1 MPNHRRH
8 WLTGAA
14 VLYAVAM
21 MLTLTITNAWSVPTP
36 GGDAGTRTL
45 GQPGDPVRV
54 RLIGADSYQLS
65 LDGGRSW
72 GDRLPQARQLVLRSR
87 AFDPVAEPA
96 APEQAPASLRASGGG
111 SYLVQFAAAPL
122 DSQRQEL
129 RRLGARI
136 GAYLP
141 DFAYVVRM
149 SPATRAA
156 VVALPYVRWVGAYQ
170 PGDRIEPEALG
181 ASAARRYVVTLVER
195 DAADQRRVADRV
207 SAAGGTVVS
216 LSESHQLV
224 EAVLDGAQ
232 LRTVAGLDEVLAVDR
247 WAPPAV
253 DMDKARIATGANFV
267 ETAGGYRG
275 QGVRGEVMDGG
286 VRLTHQ
292 EFRAR
297 PPVLH
302 TPNTTNIGHGSSTY
316 GQIFASGVNP
326 TARGMLPEAQG
337 IFAANN
343 VRDRWAHTQALVNP
357 NGQFRAVFQSNS
369 WGSGLTTSYTAIS
382 AQMDDIVFDHDLLI
396 CQSQSNDGT
405 RMSRPQAWAKNVLS
419 VGGEFH
425 RDTLDRADDRWNG
438 GASIGPAADGRI
450 KPDLSNYYDRIFTT
464 SSGSDTAY
472 TSSFGGT
479 SGATPITCG
488 TAGLMFQMWA
498 DGVFAGAPGQK
509 RDVFASRPHAATA
522 KALLVNTANQYPF
535 SGAGADLT
543 RVHQGWGTP
552 SVQNLYQ
559 RAQAGGF
566 RLPVLVNETDLVT
579 VGQRRTYRVNA
590 AGTEPLRATLVYT
603 DPMGSPSA
611 ARARVNDLSLRVTAP
626 NGTVFWGNNGLLTGN
641 WSTPGGTSNKVDTVE
656 NVFVERPAAGTW
668 TIEVLAAEINADGH
682 PETTATD
689 ADFALVVTTRT
700 R

>member
-14 VLYAVAM
+14 VLYAVAI

-369 WGSGLTTSYTAIS
+369 WGSGLTTRYTAIS

-498 DGVFAGAPGQK
+498 DGVFAG
-509 RDVFASRPHAATA
+509 T
-522 KALLVNTANQYPF
+522 T
-535 SGAGADLT
+535 ADLT
-543 RVHQGWGTP
+543 RVHQGWGTV
-552 SVQNLYQ
+552 SVRNLFT
-559 RAQAGGF
+559 RAQAGSF
-566 RLPVLVNETDLVT
+566 RLPVLVNETDLLT
-579 VGQRRTYRVNA
+579 VGQRRTYQVTVS
-590 AGTEPLRATLVYT
+590 GTQPLRATMVYT

-611 ARARVNDLSLRVTAP
+611 ARARVNDLTLRVVAP
-626 NGTVFWGNNGLLTGN
+626 NGTVFWGNNGLLAGN
-641 WSTPGGTSNKVDTVE
+641 WSTSGGIRNRIDTVE
-656 NVFVERPAAGTW
+656 NVFVQRPAAGTW
-668 TIEVLAAEINADGH
+668 TIQVLADEINQDSH
-682 PETTATD
+682 VETTATD
-689 ADFALVVTTRT
+689 ADFALVVSTGA
-700 R
+700 